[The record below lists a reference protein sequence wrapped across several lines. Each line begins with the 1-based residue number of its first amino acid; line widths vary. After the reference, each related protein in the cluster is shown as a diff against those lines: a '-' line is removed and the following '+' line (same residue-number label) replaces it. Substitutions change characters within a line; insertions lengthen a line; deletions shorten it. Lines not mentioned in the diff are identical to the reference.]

1 MEDSIQIMELQ
12 GSEMQILR
20 EKAAIDIQVS
30 TAKAFPR
37 NLKRCIDNALTTAT
51 IDAETAATCSYSVP
65 RAGKVITGPTVH
77 LAKII
82 MQTWGNF
89 RGEAKVIDESARTLT
104 SEAVAWDLE
113 NNVAVKVTVKRSIMT
128 KTGRMTEDMIIVTGN
143 AANSIALRNA
153 IFAVIPKAVTDKVY
167 TAAQKKIIGGDPESG
182 KKWLTLL
189 LKTFKDKYN
198 KEESDVLGLVGK
210 TDSSQITDDDLV
222 VLIGIGQALKDGD
235 TTIEIVF
242 KEKKEPVKPE
252 EKESERMAL
261 LINDAKT
268 PEDLAVLQPHVKPE
282 LLDLFNTKMDELKSV
297 PA

>member
-12 GSEMQILR
+12 GGEMQILR

-37 NLKRCIDNALTTAT
+37 DMKRCIENALITAT
-51 IDAETAATCSYSVP
+51 IDADTAATCSYSVP
-65 RAGKVITGPTVH
+65 RGGKAITGPTIH

-89 RGEAKVIDESARTLT
+89 RGEAKVIEETARTVT

-113 NNVAVKVTVKRSIMT
+113 NNVAVKVSVKRSIMT

-153 IFAVIPKAVTDKVY
+153 VFAVIPKTVTDKVY
-167 TAAQKKIIGGDPESG
+167 TAAQKKIIGDPES
-182 KKWLTLL
+182 KNKWLELL
-189 LKTFKDKYN
+189 FKTFKEKYS
-198 KEESDVLGLVGK
+198 KEQSDVLSLVGK
-210 TDSSQITDDDLV
+210 KEVSQITDDDLV

-242 KEKKEPVKPE
+242 KDKKSSVKPE
-252 EKESERMAL
+252 DKETERMAL
-261 LINDAKT
+261 LIKDAVAI
-268 PEDLAVLQPHVKPE
+268 EALQALQPHVKPG
-282 LLDLFNTKMDELKSV
+282 LLDLFNAKMDELKSV